1 MLVVG
6 RNCSNIISLLYL
18 ILNMNENEYEI
29 QEAELDSDWMK
40 ELEKRSDLEELA
52 KDNYYDR

>member
-1 MLVVG
+1 
-6 RNCSNIISLLYL
+6 
-18 ILNMNENEYEI
+18 MNENEYEI

-40 ELEKRSDLEELA
+40 ELEKRADLEELA